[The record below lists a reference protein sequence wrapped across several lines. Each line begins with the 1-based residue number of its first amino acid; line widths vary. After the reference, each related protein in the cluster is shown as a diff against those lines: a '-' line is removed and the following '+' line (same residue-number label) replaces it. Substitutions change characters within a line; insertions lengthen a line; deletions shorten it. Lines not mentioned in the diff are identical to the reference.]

1 MAYLPVNL
9 VYMKKIL
16 VIEDEPDIVAIVKIV
31 LEEQGY
37 IVSTLPDPTEFKTA
51 LRESKADLV
60 LLDLNIAGFDG
71 KIICEYIKG
80 QDDLKNIPVIF
91 MSANDNV
98 KEVKEACG
106 AEDVIQKPFDLNR
119 LVDIVKSYL

>member
-1 MAYLPVNL
+1 
-9 VYMKKIL
+9 MKKIL

-31 LEEQGY
+31 LEEEGY
-37 IVSTLPDPTEFKTA
+37 MVSTLPDPTEFKTV

-80 QDDLKNIPVIF
+80 QDDLKNIPIIF
-91 MSANDNV
+91 MSANINI
-98 KEVKEACG
+98 KEAKEQCG
-106 AEDVIQKPFDLNR
+106 ADDFVPKPFDLDR
-119 LVDIVKSYL
+119 LVGAIKLYI

>member
-1 MAYLPVNL
+1 
-9 VYMKKIL
+9 MKKIL
-16 VIEDEPDIVAIVKIV
+16 VVDDEPDTVAIVKIV
-31 LEEQGY
+31 LEEEGY
-37 IVSTLPDPTEFKTA
+37 MVSTLPDPTEFKTVV
-51 LRESKADLV
+51 RESKADLV

-80 QDDLKNIPVIF
+80 HDDLKNIPIIF

-106 AEDVIQKPFDLNR
+106 AEDVIPKPFDLTR
-119 LVDIVKSYL
+119 LVDTVKSYI